1 MVRSEGLQTLPAAE
15 TALSRFTRGLLRA
28 LAPTDAARKE
38 LLLRAG
44 LPAACSAGPFSDE
57 GARQLWRAAERY
69 GGDALGLKLAAATTL
84 EDLGV
89 LGYIAR
95 ASATFGEACARAV
108 RFERLLKDGTAVGI
122 EIDAACAHIVET
134 PAPGQAPWPRHLTEA
149 ILALWWIWP
158 QRWAGTS
165 CAPLAVRF
173 QHERPA
179 STREHERVFGC
190 AIEFEQPRNELIV
203 AAEVWSLPLP
213 SADPLLARYL
223 EPVAEG
229 EIARLAAED
238 PLLRRIRDKL
248 LEMMPG
254 GAVDVGRLA
263 RAVGISRRTLHRR
276 LAERGLTY
284 QELVDELRRQTALRL
299 FEARQHS
306 FMEVAFL
313 VGFSDASSLRR
324 AYRRWTQD
332 KHLGRSSGGHHEP
345 TVS

>member
-1 MVRSEGLQTLPAAE
+1 MQTLPAVE

-28 LAPTDAARKE
+28 LAPTDAGQKE
-38 LLLRAG
+38 LLLHAG
-44 LPAACSAGPFSDE
+44 LPAACSSGPFSDE
-57 GARQLWRAAERY
+57 GARQLWRAAEQS
-69 GGDALGLKLAAATTL
+69 GGDALGLHLASATTL

-89 LGYIAR
+89 LGYISR
-95 ASATFGEACARAV
+95 ASATLGEACARAV
-108 RFERLLKDGTAVGI
+108 RFERLLKDKDGTEI
-122 EIDAACAHIVET
+122 DLEIDATCARIVEM
-134 PAPGQAPWPRHLTEA
+134 PAPGRAPWPRHLTEA

-158 QRWAGTS
+158 RRWAGVPCTPS
-165 CAPLAVRF
+165 VVRF

-190 AIEFEQPRNELIV
+190 PLEFGQPRNELVIST
-203 AAEVWSLPLP
+203 EVWSLPLP

-229 EIARLAAED
+229 EIARLAEED

-248 LEMMPG
+248 LEMMPSG
-254 GAVDVGRLA
+254 TIDVGRLA
-263 RAVGISRRTLHRR
+263 RGVGISRRTLHRR

-284 QELVDELRRQTALRL
+284 QEMVDALRRQTALRL

-324 AYRRWTQD
+324 AYRRWTQE
-332 KHLGRSSGGHHEP
+332 KRPGRPPGGLSQP
-345 TVS
+345 PVP